1 MGRALNSARTAS
13 FDRRRTEILDVASHL
28 INRAGACG
36 MTLTAVARALDLD
49 TSSVAYYFKRREA
62 LAAACLE
69 RTVVWMHDAA
79 TTAAAMPDPASRV
92 RAFMAAHFA
101 LVSRQRTPG
110 AAQLAMLSDM
120 GSIGAEARRPL
131 EELYVEMLRTVRHF
145 FAPYGREHA
154 LIAAT
159 LLIAVVHWMSAWQAD
174 YLDHDLARAEERVF
188 DILARGLG
196 TSDWDVSGVVPAL
209 PASGD
214 ARQRFLRAATSL
226 INRHGYGGASVER
239 IAAELGVSTGSFYHH
254 LENKDELVLA
264 CFRRS
269 FETLERAQEIGDEGG
284 GSHGERLARTMAS
297 IFAVQMG
304 DESPLLRS
312 SAYQALPLDLRDRAL
327 RRTNQINRHFAGSI
341 ADGIADGSLRAVDPM
356 LGAHVV
362 LSAVNAAY
370 ELRRWAVR
378 HGVEPIAGQ
387 LLAALR
393 NGILPLA

>member
-1 MGRALNSARTAS
+1 
-13 FDRRRTEILDVASHL
+13 
-28 INRAGACG
+28 
-36 MTLTAVARALDLD
+36 MTLTAVASALDLD
-49 TSSVAYYFKRREA
+49 TSSVAYYFKRKEI

-79 TTAAAMPDPASRV
+79 TTAAVLPDPTSRA
-92 RAFMAAHFA
+92 RAFLAAHFA
-101 LVSRQRTPG
+101 LVARQRLPG
-110 AAQLAMLSDM
+110 AGQLAMLADM

-131 EELYVEMLRTVRHF
+131 DNLYGEMLRIVRLF
-145 FAPYGREHA
+145 FAPYGREHG

-159 LLIAVVHWMSAWQAD
+159 LLIAVVHWMSAWQEE
-174 YLDHDLARAEERVF
+174 YLDRDLARAEERVF
-188 DILARGLG
+188 DILACGLG
-196 TSDWDVSGVVPAL
+196 KDEWVVSSVVPTL
-209 PASGD
+209 LASGD
-214 ARQRFLRAATSL
+214 ARERFLRAATLL
-226 INRHGYGGASVER
+226 INRYGYGGASVER

-254 LENKDELVLA
+254 LDNKDELVLD

-269 FETLERAQEIGDEGG
+269 FEMLERAQVIGDEGG
-284 GSHGERLARTMAS
+284 GSQGERLARMMAS
-297 IFAVQMG
+297 VFAVQLN

-312 SAYQALPLDLRDRAL
+312 SAYQALPPELRDRAL
-327 RRTNQINRHFAGSI
+327 RRTDQITRHVAGSI
-341 ADGIADGSLRAVDPM
+341 ADGVADGSLRAVDPM

-378 HGVEPIAGQ
+378 DGVEPIAGQ